1 MSSVKKKT
9 RNNVTKKRIVIA
21 ASVVGVLALIYIAG
35 GIFFQSHY
43 LPRTVINGISCTGKT
58 PEGVKKEIK
67 EEVKNYELKLTQRE
81 EKSETITGKDVSIAV
96 EFDGTLQ
103 DILDQQSGFRW
114 VVSLFKPEV
123 HESKSIVSY
132 DKAAL
137 KEQMNQLE
145 CMKEED
151 MIAPVDATLKTDKKE
166 GYVIVPEVKGTTINK
181 KEFWKKLNNSV
192 LNLQEELVL
201 EEENCY
207 VNPKIKEDS
216 KTLKKTLEHMKALKE
231 IQITYTFGD
240 KKEVLKGKEICK
252 WINISEGK
260 AVVDEEQ
267 AAAYIKSLASE
278 YNTAYKAKTLKT
290 SWGSTVT
297 IKGGNYGWKI
307 DNAGELEQLKK
318 DIEEGK
324 DVTREPEYSQTAN
337 SHGENDYGDT
347 YVEINLTA
355 QHLYFYKD
363 GNLIVDSDFVSGNVS
378 KGNGT
383 PVGAYPVTYTERDA
397 TLKGENY
404 ASDVT
409 FWMPYCGNVGM
420 HDASWRSSFGGNI
433 YKTSGSHGCVNL
445 PYAAAKKIFENIA
458 AGYPVLV
465 YELGGTESA
474 KSIAMDQGKAVAN
487 AINSIGNVTLESQGI
502 IASCRSQYDALSEE
516 AKSYVNNY
524 DVLLAAE
531 TAYATLLNQ
540 QQAEEQAN
548 QEAQG
553 QANKVVDLINQ
564 IGKVTPDSG
573 KAIKKA
579 RSAYDALSDR
589 AKNLVGNYGVLTQ
602 AETDFQALTES

>member
-1 MSSVKKKT
+1 M
-9 RNNVTKKRIVIA
+9 
-21 ASVVGVLALIYIAG
+21 GVLALIYIAG

-602 AETDFQALTES
+602 AEADFQALTES

>member
-1 MSSVKKKT
+1 MSAVKKKT
-9 RNNVTKKRIVIA
+9 KNNVTKKRIIIA
-21 ASVVGVLALIYIAG
+21 ASVVGALAVIYIAG

-43 LPRTVINGISCTGKT
+43 LPRTVINGISCMGKT
-58 PEGVKKEIK
+58 PESVKKEIK
-67 EEVKNYELKLTQRE
+67 EEVKNYQLKLTQRE
-81 EKSETITGKDVSIAV
+81 KKSETITGKDVSIAV

-103 DILDQQSGFRW
+103 KILDGQSGFGW
-114 VVSLFKPEV
+114 VGAVFKPEV

-137 KEQMNQLE
+137 KKQMKQLD
-145 CMKEED
+145 CMKEKN
-151 MIAPVDATLKTDKKE
+151 MIAPEDATLKTDKKE

-181 KEFWKKLNNSV
+181 DEFWKKLNDSV

-201 EEENCY
+201 EDENCY
-207 VNPKIKEDS
+207 VNPKVKEDS
-216 KTLKKTLEHMKALKE
+216 KTLKKTLEHMKDLKE

-267 AAAYIKSLASE
+267 AAAFIKDLASK
-278 YNTAYKAKTLKT
+278 YNTAYKPKTLKT

-307 DNAGELEQLKK
+307 DNAGELEQLKS
-318 DIEEGK
+318 DIDQGK

-355 QHLYFYKD
+355 QHLYFYKN

-420 HDASWRSSFGGNI
+420 HDASWRNSFGGNI

-474 KSIAMDQGKAVAN
+474 KSIAMDQGKAVAD
-487 AINSIGNVTLESQGI
+487 AINSIGNVTLESQGT
-502 IASCRSQYDALSEE
+502 IASCRAQYDALSEE
-516 AKSYVNNY
+516 AKSYVSNY

-531 TAYATLLNQ
+531 TAYTTLVNQ

-573 KAIKKA
+573 KAIRKA

-589 AKNLVGNYGVLTQ
+589 AKDLVGNYGVLTQ
-602 AETDFQALTES
+602 AEADFQALTES

>member
-58 PEGVKKEIK
+58 PESVKKEIK

-602 AETDFQALTES
+602 AEADFQALTES

>member
-1 MSSVKKKT
+1 MSAVKKKT
-9 RNNVTKKRIVIA
+9 KNNVTKKRIIIA
-21 ASVVGVLALIYIAG
+21 ASVVGALAVIYIAG

-43 LPRTVINGISCTGKT
+43 LPRTVINGISCMGKT
-58 PEGVKKEIK
+58 PESVKKEIK
-67 EEVKNYELKLTQRE
+67 EEVKNYQLKLTQRE
-81 EKSETITGKDVSIAV
+81 KKSETITGKDVSIAV

-103 DILDQQSGFRW
+103 KILDGQSGFGW
-114 VVSLFKPEV
+114 VGAVFKPEV

-137 KEQMNQLE
+137 KKQMKQLD
-145 CMKEED
+145 CMKEKN
-151 MIAPVDATLKTDKKE
+151 MIAPKDATLKTDKKE

-181 KEFWKKLNNSV
+181 DEFWKKLNDSV

-201 EEENCY
+201 EDENCY
-207 VNPKIKEDS
+207 VNPKVKEDS
-216 KTLKKTLEHMKALKE
+216 KTLKKTLEHMKDLKE

-267 AAAYIKSLASE
+267 AAAFIKDLASK
-278 YNTAYKAKTLKT
+278 YNTAYKPKTLKT

-307 DNAGELEQLKK
+307 DNAGELEQLKS
-318 DIEEGK
+318 DIDQGK

-355 QHLYFYKD
+355 QHLYFYKN

-420 HDASWRSSFGGNI
+420 HDASWRNSFGGNI

-474 KSIAMDQGKAVAN
+474 KSIAMDQGKAVAD
-487 AINSIGNVTLESQGI
+487 AINSIGNVTLESQGT
-502 IASCRSQYDALSEE
+502 IASCRAQYDALSEE
-516 AKSYVNNY
+516 AKSYVSNY

-531 TAYATLLNQ
+531 TAYTTLVNQ

-573 KAIKKA
+573 KAIRKA

-589 AKNLVGNYGVLTQ
+589 AKDLVGNYGVLTQ
-602 AETDFQALTES
+602 AEADFQALTES